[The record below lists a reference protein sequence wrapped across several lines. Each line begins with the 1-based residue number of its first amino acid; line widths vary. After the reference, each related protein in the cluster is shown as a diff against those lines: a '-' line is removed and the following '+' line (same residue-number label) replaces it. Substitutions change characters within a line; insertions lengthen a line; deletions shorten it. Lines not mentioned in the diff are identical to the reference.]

1 MSNLKNKITLAA
13 LVGLSSTGCATLPE
27 VQRPA
32 TQMVEEQVE
41 KDLFYVEVEKWH
53 KSLVN
58 DGVMFN
64 IPEKV
69 YFTKEMLSTPEFQ
82 SYFGAQVLA
91 HNSAYFLENPG
102 SEHKPA
108 HEKLV
113 ALLGEGKKLLI
124 EVDAKGL
131 YAGVDGYDSSLRPFE
146 RSLDGRID
154 ASEMLPNHKDLSY
167 HFPFA
172 YLETRK
178 VPEMVEVDIIER
190 EKKVPILTASVGAG
204 YTNVLTAD
212 DETYD
217 FGGNLHG
224 GNIFLTLQ
232 PRKTPFYFGG
242 RFSVFGN
249 GSSVEE
255 EFDVAATEGPLA
267 GEILAK
273 NRNEY
278 SLKHLGIGAEVIGGW
293 QFSKYVGLELS
304 TGIMHDWETRELLES
319 VARYNEG
326 AAIVGLDE
334 THTSSDTETK
344 PYWPIQV
351 GLRFKLPY
359 DFCLIPSG
367 GIRTDFSEVDGLLN
381 ANFGYCPKTE

>member
-13 LVGLSSTGCATLPE
+13 LVGLTSAGCTTLPE
-27 VQRPA
+27 VVQRP
-32 TQMVEEQVE
+32 TTRMVEEKVNKE
-41 KDLFYVEVEKWH
+41 FVVVPVDGKDTY
-53 KSLVN
+53 
-58 DGVMFN
+58 
-64 IPEKV
+64 I
-69 YFTKEMLSTPEFQ
+69 TTEMLHSPEFQ

-91 HNSAYFLENPG
+91 HNIAYFLEHPE
-102 SEHKPA
+102 SEHKLA

-113 ALLGEGKKLLI
+113 ALIGEGKKLLV

-131 YAGVDGYDSSLRPFE
+131 YAGINGYDSSLRPFE
-146 RSLDGRID
+146 RLSLDGKID
-154 ASEMLPNHKDLSY
+154 ASEMLPNHAGQSY

-172 YLETRK
+172 YLETKK
-178 VPEMVEVDIIER
+178 VPEMVEVDIIES

-224 GNIFLTLQ
+224 GNVFLTLQ

-249 GSSVEE
+249 ASSAAE

-278 SLKHLGIGAEVIGGW
+278 SLKHLGIGLEVIGGW
-293 QFSKYVGLELS
+293 HFSDYVGLELS
-304 TGIMHDWETRELLES
+304 TGIMHDWETRELLENVVRYDEG
-319 VARYNEG
+319 VAV
-326 AAIVGLDE
+326 VGLDE
-334 THTSSDTETK
+334 THTSSDTKTK
-344 PYWPIQV
+344 PYLPIQI

-359 DFCLIPSG
+359 DLCLIPSG
-367 GIRTDFSEVDGLLN
+367 GIRTDFNDIDGLLN
-381 ANFGYCPKTE
+381 ADFGYCPKTE